1 MGSLPGP
8 TSKLLLLLLPVGSSC
23 CGFLGADRLGSLP
36 KNLVHVALVFFILPF
51 AFHAW
56 LYRVLWHSTTPPTDF
71 GSTAVVVAV
80 QNVGVYLFSS
90 LSPERIAG
98 QIERKPGQ
106 WLTTTTSRHLAGI
119 EEEVEANN
127 RLFLSTRVPTLLDG
141 RRIFIS
147 IFFSLGKVVGAL
159 AVFCVGGID
168 GRWVGKKRKKEV
180 KERKT

>member
-80 QNVGVYLFSS
+80 QNVGRFIYFPLSLRSELLAKQKGNRANGLLLLLVDTWPALRKRSKPITGCFSLRVCQLCSMEEEYLFPFFFPWKSCWGA
-90 LSPERIAG
+90 RG
-98 QIERKPGQ
+98 
-106 WLTTTTSRHLAGI
+106 
-119 EEEVEANN
+119 
-127 RLFLSTRVPTLLDG
+127 FLCWRN
-141 RRIFIS
+141 
-147 IFFSLGKVVGAL
+147 
-159 AVFCVGGID
+159 
-168 GRWVGKKRKKEV
+168 
-180 KERKT
+180 

>member
-80 QNVGVYLFSS
+80 QNVGRFIYFP

-147 IFFSLGKVVGAL
+147 IFFPLEKLLGRSRFFVLEELTGDGL
-159 AVFCVGGID
+159 A
-168 GRWVGKKRKKEV
+168 KKEV

>member
-1 MGSLPGP
+1 MRKHLSPRWCRCRWLHCTGCEYILLTKEKKLTIWRWVNQTIFFNRGARCFLMGSLPGP

-80 QNVGVYLFSS
+80 QNVGRFIYFPLS
-90 LSPERIAG
+90 LRSE
-98 QIERKPGQ
+98 
-106 WLTTTTSRHLAGI
+106 LLA
-119 EEEVEANN
+119 
-127 RLFLSTRVPTLLDG
+127 
-141 RRIFIS
+141 
-147 IFFSLGKVVGAL
+147 K
-159 AVFCVGGID
+159 
-168 GRWVGKKRKKEV
+168 
-180 KERKT
+180 